1 MKKLFNLS
9 ITIIILIMG
18 TNVENSNAQ
27 AFELFKLPY
36 ESNALEPVISK
47 QTVEFHHGKHV
58 QTYVNNL
65 NNLIK
70 GTAFENSSLEDIVKE
85 SDGGIF
91 NNAAQVWNHEF
102 YFLTFS
108 PKGAMP
114 EQGAPS
120 GALAE
125 AINKQFGS
133 FEDFKKEF
141 NAASVSL
148 FGSGWAWV
156 AKDKSG
162 KHVILKESNAGNPLK
177 AGLVPL
183 LGFDVWEHSYYL
195 DYQNRRADHISALWD
210 IIDWKVVEKRFE
222 GQ

>member
-1 MKKLFNLS
+1 MEKLFNLS
-9 ITIIILIMG
+9 VILIFIVMG
-18 TNVENSNAQ
+18 TNIQNSNAQ
-27 AFELFKLPY
+27 EFELFKLPY

-47 QTVEFHHGKHV
+47 QTVEFHYGKHV
-58 QTYVNNL
+58 QAYINNL

-70 GTAFENSSLEDIVKE
+70 GTPFENSSLEDIVKE

-102 YFLTFS
+102 YFYTFS
-108 PKGAMP
+108 PTG
-114 EQGAPS
+114 GGVPS
-120 GALAE
+120 GSLAE

-141 NAASVSL
+141 SAASVSL

-162 KHVILKESNAGNPLK
+162 KLVILKESNAGNPLK
-177 AGLVPL
+177 AGLTPL

-195 DYQNRRADHISALWD
+195 DYQNRRTDHISALWD
-210 IIDWKVVEKRFE
+210 IIDWKVVEKRF
-222 GQ
+222 GGIL

>member
-1 MKKLFNLS
+1 
-9 ITIIILIMG
+9 MG
-18 TNVENSNAQ
+18 TNIQNSNAQ

-36 ESNALEPVISK
+36 DSNALEPVISR
-47 QTVEFHHGKHV
+47 QTVEFHYGKHA
-58 QTYVNNL
+58 QAYINNL

-70 GTAFENSSLEDIVKE
+70 GTPFEALSLVDIVKH
-85 SDGGIF
+85 SDGSIF
-91 NNAAQVWNHEF
+91 NNAAQIWNHEF
-102 YFLTFS
+102 YFFTFS
-108 PKGAMP
+108 SKSGG
-114 EQGAPS
+114 EPS
-120 GALAE
+120 GVLSE

-156 AKDKSG
+156 SKDKSG
-162 KHVILKESNAGNPLK
+162 KLVITKESNAGNPLK
-177 AGLVPL
+177 AGLVPI

-210 IIDWKVVEKRFE
+210 IIDWKVVERRYRE
-222 GQ
+222 

>member
-1 MKKLFNLS
+1 MEKLFNLS
-9 ITIIILIMG
+9 VILIFMIMG
-18 TNVENSNAQ
+18 TIIQKGNAQ

-58 QTYVNNL
+58 QAYVNNL

-70 GTAFENSSLEDIVKE
+70 GTPFETSSLVEIVKY

-102 YFLTFS
+102 YFLTFV
-108 PKGAMP
+108 PKGGD
-114 EQGAPS
+114 EPS
-120 GALAE
+120 GVLAE

-141 NAASVSL
+141 NTASVSL

-156 AKDKSG
+156 SKDKSG
-162 KHVILKESNAGNPLK
+162 KLVITKESNAGNPLK
-177 AGLVPL
+177 TGLVPL

-195 DYQNRRADHISALWD
+195 DYQNRRADHINALWD
-210 IIDWKVVEKRFE
+210 IIDWKVIEKRYSE
-222 GQ
+222 

>member
-1 MKKLFNLS
+1 
-9 ITIIILIMG
+9 MG
-18 TNVENSNAQ
+18 ANVQSSNAQ

-58 QTYVNNL
+58 QAYVNNL

-70 GTAFENSSLEDIVKE
+70 GTPFENASLVDIVKH

-102 YFLTFS
+102 YFYTFS
-108 PKGAMP
+108 KTGS
-114 EQGAPS
+114 GKPS

-162 KHVILKESNAGNPLK
+162 KLVILKESNAGNPLK
-177 AGLVPL
+177 AGLIPL
-183 LGFDVWEHSYYL
+183 IGFDVWEHSYYL

-222 GQ
+222 GK